1 MANPLRAFINFNK
14 KCHSLIAKIFPNTK
28 HSAFTHYRRQ
38 VSENLADNTIVLDIG
53 GGKRCAFAEECRKHE
68 GIKII
73 ALDVSAEE
81 LAFNNDVDEKIVFDI
96 TSGKRVPLE
105 NESVDMVTSSSVL
118 EHLNNLENAV
128 REVSRILKPGGKFIS
143 LLPCKFALFALIN
156 QLLPHWIAR
165 KVLFAIKPEAKGFGG
180 FIAFYDRC
188 YYPALKNLLSRNG
201 FSDIDFMFDYN
212 QAHYFSFF
220 VPFGFIALCWD
231 CLMYI
236 LHVKPL
242 CAYICFTAEKES

>member
-1 MANPLRAFINFNK
+1 MINPLRAFINFNK

-28 HSAFTHYRRQ
+28 HSAYIHYREEVRK
-38 VSENLADNTIVLDIG
+38 NLADNISVLDIG
-53 GGKRCAFAEECRKHE
+53 GGKRCAFASECRKHT

-81 LAFNNDVDEKIVFDI
+81 LAFNNDADEKIVFDLA
-96 TSGKRVPLE
+96 SGKRVPLE
-105 NESVDMVTSSSVL
+105 DESADMVTSSSVL

-128 REVSRILKPGGKFIS
+128 KEVKRILKPGGKFIS
-143 LLPCKFALFALIN
+143 VLPCKFALFAVIN
-156 QLLPHWIAR
+156 QLLPNWLAR
-165 KVLFAIKPEAKGFGG
+165 KILFAIHPETKGFCG
-180 FIAFYDRC
+180 FVAYYDRC

-201 FSDIDFMFDYN
+201 FSNIDFMFDYN
-212 QAHYFSFF
+212 QAGYFSFF
-220 VPFGFIALCWD
+220 VPFGLIALIWD